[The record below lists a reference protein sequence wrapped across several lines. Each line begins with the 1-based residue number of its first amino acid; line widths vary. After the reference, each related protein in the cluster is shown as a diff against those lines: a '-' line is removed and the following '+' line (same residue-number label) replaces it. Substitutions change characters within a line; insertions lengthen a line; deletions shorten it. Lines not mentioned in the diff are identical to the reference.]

1 MYHVGLI
8 VVCFSA
14 LNWGILQLTNINV
27 LGRVFA
33 GVVVPEVVIAAIMTV
48 SAVVVLWNNWI
59 D

>member
-14 LNWGILQLTNINV
+14 LNWGILQLTGVNV

-33 GVVVPEVVIAAIMTV
+33 GVTVPDVVIAAAMSV
-48 SAVVVLWNNWI
+48 SALIVLWNNWI